1 MNVCLKDKD
10 MEVFSALTL
19 ISRNIVILALRT
31 MRRKMSEDNNLIKIA
46 LDSKLVEKIYD
57 ADLSPAM
64 KETVSFI
71 IPLKRCT
78 FIHIFPNSRLFTPY
92 SELP

>member
-1 MNVCLKDKD
+1 
-10 MEVFSALTL
+10 
-19 ISRNIVILALRT
+19 
-31 MRRKMSEDNNLIKIA
+31 
-46 LDSKLVEKIYD
+46 
-57 ADLSPAM
+57 M